1 MPHWE
6 YNYKIPEEKEDITVI
21 PIYLLTPGGLER
33 IASKEVKSLIG
44 KVDYVERGLI
54 KTHGDIRDLIRL
66 NIWGRTITRVLL
78 GLCEGE
84 FKSLNDILNQIS
96 NVNFKLF
103 FKDNYTFAVRCSR
116 AGQHD
121 FTSIEAASKVG
132 SIINDSLSKAGMNV
146 KVDLENPTVE
156 FLLRIHENYFH
167 FGINTS
173 GEGLNKRGYRV
184 YSHPAALN
192 PVIAAGMILTLEW
205 DGKPILIDPM
215 CGGCTIPIEGVMTAL
230 NYAPGLYRAYHK
242 IIDLPMVDRE
252 EYIRYR
258 EEAIKS
264 RKHVKHE
271 ISYAVDI
278 SKKHINGGI
287 RNAESAGVK
296 SYIRFITGDSRRL
309 NKYIEYDNYVFAFNP
324 PYGIR
329 MTRREAI
336 PILYRETL
344 ESLYNVG
351 AKSGIIITPETN
363 LLTKLARNVGFRIK
377 QIFNVTHGGLKTFIH
392 VLVCD

>member
-1 MPHWE
+1 M
-6 YNYKIPEEKEDITVI
+6 NF

-33 IASKEVKSLIG
+33 IASKEVKSLVG

-54 KTHGDIRDLIRL
+54 ETHGNVRDLIRL

-78 GLCEGE
+78 GLCKGE
-84 FKSLNDILNQIS
+84 FKSLNDLLNQIS
-96 NVNFKLF
+96 SIDFKPY

-132 SIINDSLSKAGMNV
+132 SIINDSLAKANMNV
-146 KVDLENPTVE
+146 KVDLKNPTVE

-205 DGKPILIDPM
+205 NGTPTLIDPM

-230 NYAPGLYRAYHK
+230 NYAPGLYRTYHK
-242 IIDLPMVDRE
+242 IVDLPMIDKE
-252 EYIRYR
+252 EYVKYR
-258 EEAIKS
+258 EEAVKS
-264 RKHVKHE
+264 RKHVDHE
-271 ISYAVDI
+271 LSYAVDI
-278 SKKHINGGI
+278 SKKHIDGGI
-287 RNAESAGVK
+287 KNAESAGVK
-296 SYIRFITGDSRRL
+296 PYIKFIIGDSRKL
-309 NKYIEYDNYVFAFNP
+309 SKYLEYGNYVFAFNP

-336 PILYRETL
+336 PILYKETL

-351 AKSGIIITPETN
+351 AKSGVVITSETH
-363 LLTKLARNVGFRIK
+363 LLIKLAKSIGYKIERR
-377 QIFNVTHGGLKTFIH
+377 FNVMHGNLKTYIH
-392 VLVCD
+392 ILKSD